1 MSFDSPIAPF
11 LAELRKEV
19 AATRDDFALW
29 LNTLGTASAED
40 PALFEALESYAGQ
53 VDRLGQTGQM
63 IGLEGV
69 HTWCQQLL
77 LMLPD
82 VVMQEGPQRAQ
93 LAQHLTHWPPL
104 LDLYLQQP
112 SELDPALALAEYLTG
127 QPWPNSPDE
136 VQQVAIIEALVAP
149 PVIPEGL
156 LGELESAAA
165 PVEISAHD
173 VSLTLPED
181 ADQQVYHA
189 FIDEAPANV
198 EMFAH
203 LAQQIAAGHGS
214 VEDMRN
220 AKRIAHSFKGSAN
233 IVGIR
238 GIAALGHHT
247 EDILEYFEQQSK
259 TPPAAIANTLVRASD
274 CLSQMVGHLRGDEEA
289 PTDSYAV
296 LSEVVHWA
304 NLIRSGEIEAVDFDA
319 MASTPVPMATTMVSP
334 PSAAP
339 TTAAP
344 TTPAPATAA
353 PEGEAQASLRVP
365 VRTVDELHRLVGEM
379 TSRIARLESQ
389 LTNAGER
396 TRALVA
402 QNLAVQQRVLDMEKL
417 VMLRGLSLKSTDGG
431 EEGALDPLELDQY
444 NELHGATRALV
455 EVTADADEMA
465 RTVEG
470 MLSNVRA
477 EVVQQT
483 LINKDLQHQ
492 VVSTRLTPVSTL
504 SARLTRNV
512 RQTCQQ
518 TGKQAELEIVGGSI
532 LVDGDVL
539 NKLADPLLHLLRN
552 AVDHGLEMPDERVA
566 MGKPAAG
573 TVKLTI
579 ARQGSNV
586 IVHVRDDGRGLDYDR
601 IRSKAIERN
610 LIAADASLSRQDLA
624 RLILLPGF
632 STRDAVSEISGR
644 GVGMDVVASRIADLK
659 GTVEISSEP
668 GQGSDITLRLQAS
681 LVTQH
686 VVLVETAGQLFAIPT
701 HQIVEAIPA
710 GLGEISVAG
719 DANTQ
724 SPAWRMR
731 YRERAFPVQNL
742 APLTG
747 AHAEG
752 LTSDRIAK
760 MPVIVILTT
769 DGESAVVVD
778 GLVTSREVMVK
789 NLGRHLPRVHG
800 VAGVTLLGDGTV
812 VPLLNLYELLAAPLA
827 VTAAASQLAADAR
840 RQARRVLVVDDSLSV
855 RKSLVQLL
863 EDATYEVA
871 VAGDGH
877 EAVREIARFNPH
889 VVCTDLEMPN
899 MNGLELTEHL
909 RLKDATRELP
919 IIMIT
924 SRSMDK
930 HREMAKRAGVD
941 YYVTKP
947 YTDAEL
953 LKTVQDAYQRTHAAA
968 AESTAAA

>member
-82 VVMQEGPQRAQ
+82 VVMQEGQLRAQ
-93 LAQHLTHWPPL
+93 LAEHLTHWPPL
-104 LDLYLQQP
+104 LDQYLQQP

-149 PVIPEGL
+149 PLIPEGL

-203 LAQQIAAGHGS
+203 LAQQIAGGHGS
-214 VEDMRN
+214 VEDLRN

-259 TPPAAIANTLVRASD
+259 TPPRAIANTLVRASD

-289 PTDSYAV
+289 PADSYAV
-296 LSEVVHWA
+296 LTEVVHWA
-304 NLIRSGEIEAVDFDA
+304 NLIRSGEIESVDFDSIA
-319 MASTPVPMATTMVSP
+319 PPVAAAAVSTAPVAAATS
-334 PSAAP
+334 

-344 TTPAPATAA
+344 AA
-353 PEGEAQASLRVP
+353 EEAQASLRVP

-389 LTNAGER
+389 LANAGER

-417 VMLRGLSLKSTDGG
+417 VMLRGLSLKSAEGG

-518 TGKQAELEIVGGSI
+518 TGKQAELEIVGGNI

-586 IVHVRDDGRGLDYDR
+586 IVHVQDDGRGLDYER
-601 IRSKAIERN
+601 IRGKAIERN
-610 LIAADASLSRQDLA
+610 LIPADAVLSRQDLA

-632 STRDAVSEISGR
+632 STRDAVNEISGR

-659 GTVEISSEP
+659 GTVEIASEP

-701 HQIVEAIPA
+701 HQIAEAIPA
-710 GLGEISVAG
+710 GLGELSQAP
-719 DANTQ
+719 DADGADGQGAT
-724 SPAWRMR
+724 WRMR
-731 YRERAFPVQNL
+731 YRERTFPVRNL

-747 AHAEG
+747 AHAEA
-752 LTSDRIAK
+752 LTSDRITK
-760 MPVIVILTT
+760 MPVVVIQTP

-827 VTAAASQLAADAR
+827 VTAAASQLAAAAR

-889 VVCTDLEMPN
+889 VLCTDLEMPN

-909 RLKDATRELP
+909 RLRDATRELP

-953 LKTVQDAYQRTHAAA
+953 LKTVQDAYQRTQAAA
-968 AESTAAA
+968 AEPIAAA